1 MDEWRR
7 LKFVRVSKTFPG
19 DDATRRLDESLLVIG
34 LETGLDG
41 PGEDVRGGVL
51 AISRAFDDDLVMRG
65 TDPKR
70 DVGGEE

>member
-7 LKFVRVSKTFPG
+7 LKFVRASKRFPG
-19 DDATRRLDESLLVIG
+19 DDATCRLEETRLDVG
-34 LETGLDG
+34 LATGLDG
-41 PGEDVRGGVL
+41 PGEDVRGGGL

-65 TDPKR
+65 IDPKR